1 MILLGARAMHKYF
14 CSQMGCSTNPSI
26 YLRKL
31 ILDTLEFFQTYM
43 SWSGICGMRGKTM
56 MFMLHDKREEA
67 STCVQVLR
75 RLAIGTINLVYL
87 QS

>member
-1 MILLGARAMHKYF
+1 MILLGARAKYF

-56 MFMLHDKREEA
+56 MFMLHDKREET
-67 STCVQVLR
+67 SMCVQVL
-75 RLAIGTINLVYL
+75 
-87 QS
+87 

>member
-1 MILLGARAMHKYF
+1 MILLGARAKYF

-43 SWSGICGMRGKTM
+43 SWSGICGMRGKT
-56 MFMLHDKREEA
+56 K
-67 STCVQVLR
+67 VLR